1 MAAFS
6 VIVPVYNAAH
16 TVERCVDSLVS
27 SGGDD
32 IQVILIEDSSK
43 DNSLEVCRQLASKYE
58 NVLCFHNDAG
68 KGVSSARNLGLK
80 HASGD
85 YLLFTDSDDWVAPD
99 YIPAFRN
106 AVAAGSGF
114 AICGYINHDE
124 KQNKRTDTIGW
135 NDFRGMKRVSLRQEL
150 EPLFEATLL
159 QQLWNKMFLN
169 SVVQEN
175 DIHFDESISIGE
187 DTRFVLDYI
196 QKSGIRE
203 VTLINQPLYHYMR
216 DQAGSLMFRVGYES
230 VEEPL
235 RNLRMLYALMGM
247 APDEIEA
254 AVATDRRRQIELY
267 AYLIFHN
274 VGMSMKEKK
283 RLILALDEQTGKALY
298 RKNRSVYIKEQ
309 LAVFLKKARSLC

>member
-58 NVLCFHNDAG
+58 NVLCFHNDTG

-99 YIPAFRN
+99 YIPSFRG

-175 DIHFDESISIGE
+175 DIRFDESISIGE

-203 VTLINQPLYHYMR
+203 VTLINRPLYHYMR

-235 RNLRMLYALMGM
+235 KNRRKLYEIMGIAGDELEKRMAQ
-247 APDEIEA
+247 
-254 AVATDRRRQIELY
+254 DRRKQVESY
-267 AYLIFHN
+267 AYLIMHN
-274 VGMSMKEKK
+274 AGMGMPEKH
-283 RLILALDEQTGKALY
+283 RLILALDAQQGSKLY
-298 RKNRSVYIKEQ
+298 RKNLALYIKETISKF
-309 LAVFLKKARSLC
+309 VK

>member
-32 IQVILIEDSSK
+32 VQVILIEDSSK

-106 AVAAGSGF
+106 AIAAGSGF

-175 DIHFDESISIGE
+175 DIRFDESISIGE

-196 QKSGIRE
+196 QKSGINE
-203 VTLINQPLYHYMR
+203 ITLINQPLYHYMR

-235 RNLRMLYALMGM
+235 KNRRKLYKIMGIAGDELEKRMAQ
-247 APDEIEA
+247 
-254 AVATDRRRQIELY
+254 DRRKQVESY
-267 AYLIFHN
+267 AYLIMHN
-274 VGMSMKEKK
+274 AGMGMPEKH
-283 RLILALDEQTGKALY
+283 RLILALDAQQGSKLY
-298 RKNRSVYIKEQ
+298 RKNLALYIKETISKF
-309 LAVFLKKARSLC
+309 VK

>member
-32 IQVILIEDSSK
+32 VQVILIEDSSK

-106 AVAAGSGF
+106 AIAAGSGF

-196 QKSGIRE
+196 QKSGINE
-203 VTLINQPLYHYMR
+203 ITLINQPLYHYMR

-235 RNLRMLYALMGM
+235 KNRRKLYKIMGIAGDELEKRMAQ
-247 APDEIEA
+247 
-254 AVATDRRRQIELY
+254 DRRKQVESY
-267 AYLIFHN
+267 AYLIMHN
-274 VGMSMKEKK
+274 AGMGMPEKH
-283 RLILALDEQTGKALY
+283 RLILALDAQQGSKLY
-298 RKNRSVYIKEQ
+298 RKNLALYIKETISKF
-309 LAVFLKKARSLC
+309 VK

>member
-58 NVLCFHNDAG
+58 NVLCFHNDTG

-175 DIHFDESISIGE
+175 DIRFDESISIGE

-254 AVATDRRRQIELY
+254 AFATDRRRQIELY

>member
-58 NVLCFHNDAG
+58 NVLCFHNDTG

-99 YIPAFRN
+99 YIPSFRD

-135 NDFRGMKRVSLRQEL
+135 NDFHGMKRVSLRQEL

-235 RNLRMLYALMGM
+235 KNRRKLYEIMGIAGDELEKRMAQ
-247 APDEIEA
+247 
-254 AVATDRRRQIELY
+254 DRRKQVESY
-267 AYLIFHN
+267 AYLIMHN
-274 VGMSMKEKK
+274 AGMGMPEKH
-283 RLILALDEQTGKALY
+283 RLILALDAQQGSKLY
-298 RKNRSVYIKEQ
+298 RKNLALYIKETISKF
-309 LAVFLKKARSLC
+309 VK

>member
-58 NVLCFHNDAG
+58 NVLCFHNDTG

-80 HASGD
+80 HASGE

-99 YIPAFRN
+99 YIPAFRD

-114 AICGYINHDE
+114 AICSYINHDE

-135 NDFRGMKRVSLRQEL
+135 NDFRGMKRVFLRQEL

-196 QKSGIRE
+196 QKSGINE
-203 VTLINQPLYHYMR
+203 ITLINQPLYHYMR

-235 RNLRMLYALMGM
+235 KNRRKLYEIMGIAGDELEKRMAQ
-247 APDEIEA
+247 
-254 AVATDRRRQIELY
+254 DRRKQVESY
-267 AYLIFHN
+267 AYLIMHN
-274 VGMSMKEKK
+274 AGMGMPEKH
-283 RLILALDEQTGKALY
+283 RLILALDAQQGSKLY
-298 RKNRSVYIKEQ
+298 RKNLALYIKETISKF
-309 LAVFLKKARSLC
+309 VK

>member
-32 IQVILIEDSSK
+32 VQVILIEDSSK

-106 AVAAGSGF
+106 AIAAGSGF

-196 QKSGIRE
+196 QKSGINE
-203 VTLINQPLYHYMR
+203 ITLINQPLYHYMR

-235 RNLRMLYALMGM
+235 KNRRKLYEIMGIAGDELEKRMAQ
-247 APDEIEA
+247 
-254 AVATDRRRQIELY
+254 DRRKQVESY
-267 AYLIFHN
+267 AYLIMHN
-274 VGMSMKEKK
+274 AGMGMPEKH
-283 RLILALDEQTGKALY
+283 RLILALDAQQGSKLY
-298 RKNRSVYIKEQ
+298 RKNLALYIKETISKF
-309 LAVFLKKARSLC
+309 VK